1 MTSGWTLVISWLWTE
16 YAVLDERF
24 DFGAFRPWA
33 VHAVQKNTWQWKA
46 RLSYSLWLLWQWK
59 AHLSYSLWLYDW
71 QLSPFSPGG
80 FTACASSAAW
90 VFLALLLKN
99 HSRCVLNSLSPLL
112 HKAEL
117 PTYAHIINNEQ
128 ATLCSIFSKYNSF
141 TILQQSVKDEERVPE
156 VLSLYFQHQR
166 ESEDLFPHRL
176 ADRFCTLACLIYD
189 KELAASRSRSLFS
202 LTNASAKTSLSV

>member
-1 MTSGWTLVISWLWTE
+1 MKGLTSELFAHGLCMLCRKTLDSERLDSATAFGCYDSERLTSATAFGFMTDSLALSALEALLLVH
-16 YAVLDERF
+16 
-24 DFGAFRPWA
+24 P
-33 VHAVQKNTWQWKA
+33 
-46 RLSYSLWLLWQWK
+46 LL
-59 AHLSYSLWLYDW
+59 
-71 QLSPFSPGG
+71 PG
-80 FTACASSAAW
+80 

-141 TILQQSVKDEERVPE
+141 TILQQSVKDEEMVPE